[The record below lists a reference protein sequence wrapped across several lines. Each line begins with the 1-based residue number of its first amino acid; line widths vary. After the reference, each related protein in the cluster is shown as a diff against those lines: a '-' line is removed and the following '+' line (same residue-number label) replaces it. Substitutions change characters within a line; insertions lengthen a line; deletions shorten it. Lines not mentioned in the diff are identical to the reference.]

1 MTDNDYQGLYEI
13 FEAKLE
19 RISEEVGYKEEA
31 VGSEAYKNFDHA
43 WTRYLGE
50 ISVFRNLA
58 EGPQAH
64 FWQVDS
70 AKYHPHPETV
80 TERSVLV
87 GDPLYTSGR
96 WLEVPRDLCL
106 KILALGALP

>member
-13 FEAKLE
+13 FEVRLE
-19 RISEEVGYKEEA
+19 RISEEVGYKEEV
-31 VGSEAYKNFDHA
+31 VGTEAYNTFECA

-50 ISVFRNLA
+50 LGIFRNLA
-58 EGPQAH
+58 KDPQAH

-80 TERSVLV
+80 MEQSVLV
-87 GDPLYTSGR
+87 GDPLYTSGI

-106 KILALGALP
+106 KILALGFVP